1 MRTVVSPHY
10 LISACLC
17 GICCRYDGSSF
28 CIDRFVRLAENG
40 LALPVCPELLGGLI
54 VPRPPCE
61 LLGGRVFTRDGEDRT
76 EAFLH
81 GAHRTLELALK
92 HQIRCVIFKE
102 RSPSCGC
109 DMIFDGSFSGRLV
122 PGEGVTTAL
131 LRQYGITVLNE
142 ETAPVY
148 L

>member
-1 MRTVVSPHY
+1 MNAVAPRY

-17 GICCRYDGSSF
+17 GICCRYDASSF
-28 CIDRFVRLAENG
+28 TIAGFMRLAENG
-40 LALPVCPELLGGLI
+40 LALPVCPELLGGMS
-54 VPRPPCE
+54 VPRQPCE
-61 LLGGRVFTRDGEDRT
+61 ITGGRVFRKDGEDAT
-76 EAFLH
+76 EAFMR

-92 HQIRCVIFKE
+92 HQIRCAIFKD

-109 DMIFDGSFSGRLV
+109 DTVFDGSFSGRLV
-122 PGEGVTTAL
+122 AGQGLTTAL

-142 ETAPVY
+142 ESAPAY